1 MGTVCLPSRTGLL
14 TAFPLAVIGPIEMF
28 AVFLIHKSRLPLH
41 AIQALPLHTWK
52 PWRFSLGLAPG
63 YPKGRKH
70 TLCVQTLT
78 ERGSAASVGVKTGLL
93 ALSALPGFPP

>member
-1 MGTVCLPSRTGLL
+1 MFTVL
-14 TAFPLAVIGPIEMF
+14 
-28 AVFLIHKSRLPLH
+28 LIHKSRLPLH

-70 TLCVQTLT
+70 TLSVQTLT
-78 ERGSAASVGVKTGLL
+78 EQSSAASVGVKTGLL
-93 ALSALPGFPP
+93 DLSALPGFPP